1 MKLGSCEA
9 MRLEGQEAMKQG
21 SWEVRDLRLKE
32 KRSNHKIQ
40 LIGRS

>member
-32 KRSNHKIQ
+32 KGVTIKYS
-40 LIGRS
+40 S